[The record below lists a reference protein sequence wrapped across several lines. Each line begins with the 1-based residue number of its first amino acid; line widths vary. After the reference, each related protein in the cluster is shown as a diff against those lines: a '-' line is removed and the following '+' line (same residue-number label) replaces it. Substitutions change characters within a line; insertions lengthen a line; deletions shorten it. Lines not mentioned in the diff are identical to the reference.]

1 MAWVERV
8 CFGRAT
14 AVACVLLAG
23 SVGAARAGERP
34 EGDTSACSI
43 PLTAPIADEKRT
55 QVLVLATPH
64 LATLGDAFKPESL
77 DALVDILAT
86 FKPDI
91 VGVEAMPPDVIAAM
105 HLRMKTFGPIVQQFA
120 QTRVE
125 LGRQAQEKLGIDWEQ
140 AWGKV
145 RTSFLSAPTPD
156 AKAMP
161 TDERLPLIL
170 DMIAAYDLYGAVLH
184 WSYLPES
191 VRESNETIPRP
202 LAEALDRQLGITNEI
217 MAIGVATAARVG
229 LRRIDYIDDFTVGPT
244 LIEIAPDLTAQVKEH
259 PALKAVSSAPIFAQA
274 AESRRKALAANNLLP
289 HYLFLNSRDYSTGDV
304 DAQWNVFFRTKLESG
319 FDRTRVALWEIR
331 NLRMVSHIRRATA
344 FAPGRRMLVVVG
356 AGHKPV
362 LDRYLCQL
370 MDVDVVHLADLV
382 DNRTA
387 REAATK

>member
-1 MAWVERV
+1 
-8 CFGRAT
+8 
-14 AVACVLLAG
+14 
-23 SVGAARAGERP
+23 
-34 EGDTSACSI
+34 
-43 PLTAPIADEKRT
+43 
-55 QVLVLATPH
+55 
-64 LATLGDAFKPESL
+64 
-77 DALVDILAT
+77 
-86 FKPDI
+86 
-91 VGVEAMPPDVIAAM
+91 MPPDVIAAM
-105 HLRMKTFGPIVQQFA
+105 HLRMKTFGPIVDQFA
-120 QTRVE
+120 KTRIE
-125 LGRQAQEKLGIDWEQ
+125 LGRQAQEKLGIDWEK
-140 AWGKV
+140 AWAKV
-145 RTSFLSAPTPD
+145 RTNFLSAPTAN

-184 WSYLPES
+184 WSYLSES

-217 MAIGVATAARVG
+217 MAVGIATAARLG

-244 LIEIAPDLTAQVKEH
+244 LIKIAPELTAQLKDH

-274 AESRRKALAANNLLP
+274 AESRQKALAANNLLP

-319 FDRTRVALWEIR
+319 LDRTRVALWEIR

-356 AGHKPV
+356 AGHKPF
-362 LDRYLCQL
+362 LESYLCQL
-370 MDVDVVHLADLV
+370 MDVDVIQLVDLV

-387 REAATK
+387 REAATR